1 MRSLFLRLAFGL
13 GTALA
18 VSASAWADEEA
29 DTMDLQALST
39 PVSSVA
45 AAPAKPCDP
54 YQDYSCFDA
63 VVGNGVFERLANYY
77 KLEWGQAGAPT
88 DPSAPASRRD
98 GWPGTPQTTPPM
110 PFTEWPYGGS
120 SSLGVTR
127 PASIDSPLM
136 VAIANTA
143 LGKLMSDGHI
153 QFYGWVNGGANVSTS
168 YTPQGG
174 NAPSAYSYRPN
185 TAQLDQAVVYL
196 ERLPDTVQSDHI
208 DWGFRLSA
216 IYGENYR
223 YTTAYGLASYQ
234 LLNHNNIN
242 GYDFPMLYAEMFIP
256 QIGEGG
262 LMLRLGRYISVPDI
276 EAQLAPNN
284 YMYSHSMTYS
294 FDNYTNTGLLSTLG
308 LTKTLFLQFGI
319 AAGTEA
325 LPNHLNARIP
335 NPYPNPIYP
344 DNSFKK
350 DPGSQPTYTACF
362 RYNTQTGNDNLNVCA
377 NGINNGQYGY
387 NNLQWYGLTAYHKFD
402 SHWHVSYEAY
412 YLHQNN
418 VPNLNNPEVQT
429 INANGGTPFTA
440 PASGILFNAPD
451 EALCKNSTVLTC
463 TAGAYGTVAYL
474 NYSPD
479 PLNNIS
485 LRPEFFWDKEGQRT
499 GAKTRYTNLALGWQH
514 WLSPQIELRP
524 EIAYYRALNGDAFN
538 GNGNLGIAPNKDHE
552 TLLSGDVIIH
562 F

>member
-1 MRSLFLRLAFGL
+1 
-13 GTALA
+13 
-18 VSASAWADEEA
+18 
-29 DTMDLQALST
+29 
-39 PVSSVA
+39 
-45 AAPAKPCDP
+45 
-54 YQDYSCFDA
+54 
-63 VVGNGVFERLANYY
+63 
-77 KLEWGQAGAPT
+77 
-88 DPSAPASRRD
+88 
-98 GWPGTPQTTPPM
+98 M

-120 SSLGVTR
+120 TSLGVTR

-136 VAIANTA
+136 VALANTS
-143 LGKLMSDGHI
+143 LGKLMAAGNV
-153 QFYGWVNGGANVSTS
+153 QFYGWINGGANVSTS
-168 YTPQGG
+168 STPQGG
-174 NAPSAYSYRPN
+174 NSPSAYSYRPN
-185 TAQLDQAVVYL
+185 TAQLDQAVIYL
-196 ERLPDTVQSDHI
+196 ERLPDTVQTDHI

-262 LMLRLGRYISVPDI
+262 LMLRLGRFISVPDI

-294 FDNYTNTGLLSTLG
+294 FDNYTNTGLMSTLG

-319 AAGTEA
+319 TAGTEA
-325 LPNHLNARIP
+325 LPNHLNARIT
-335 NPYPNPIYP
+335 NPYPNPIYQ

-362 RYNTQTGNDNLNVCA
+362 RYNTQAGNDNLNVCA
-377 NGINNGQYGY
+377 NGINNGEYGY

-412 YLHQNN
+412 YLHQND

-440 PASGILFNAPD
+440 PGSGIKFNAPD
-451 EALCKNSTVLTC
+451 EALCSNATVLTC
-463 TAGAYGTVAYL
+463 TAGAYGTVAYI

-499 GAKTRYTNLALGWQH
+499 GTKTRYTNLALGWQH

-538 GNGNLGIAPNKDHE
+538 GNGNEGIAPNKDHE
-552 TLLSGDVIIH
+552 TLVSGDIIIH